1 MTEYSSDGSASSGA
15 WKPDLAGVD
24 AGMAQ
29 RKLRRRLLSVLR
41 NQELEIAYQA
51 AIRLDA
57 PRVEFFEALA
67 RFRSEEGPDLWF
79 AAAARAGLG
88 PELEMLAARSAIAGL
103 ALLPEGSSISI
114 NVSPATILSP
124 IFIEELD
131 SAPLEQ
137 LILEITENEAIDSY
151 EAIMD
156 VLTPLRERGLR
167 IAVDDVG
174 AGYAS
179 FRHILQIRPDII
191 KLDVSICRGNHEDD
205 ARRAL
210 ISALITFARQVGSEL
225 VAEGVETILEL
236 KSLRALGMTIVQGY
250 VFARPASIG
259 RMSDGQPSK
268 ESFRGVLRSLAKAA

>member
-1 MTEYSSDGSASSGA
+1 
-15 WKPDLAGVD
+15 
-24 AGMAQ
+24 MAQ

-174 AGYAS
+174 AG
-179 FRHILQIRPDII
+179 
-191 KLDVSICRGNHEDD
+191 
-205 ARRAL
+205 
-210 ISALITFARQVGSEL
+210 
-225 VAEGVETILEL
+225 
-236 KSLRALGMTIVQGY
+236 
-250 VFARPASIG
+250 
-259 RMSDGQPSK
+259 
-268 ESFRGVLRSLAKAA
+268 